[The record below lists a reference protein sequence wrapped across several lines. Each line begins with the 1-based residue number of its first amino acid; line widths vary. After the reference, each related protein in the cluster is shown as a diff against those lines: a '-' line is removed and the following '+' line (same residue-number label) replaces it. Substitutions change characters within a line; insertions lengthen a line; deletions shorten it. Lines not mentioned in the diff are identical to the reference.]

1 MKVEKRKRFIWQF
14 EESIT
19 GFTLLE
25 SGYGKRACFGGKYC
39 GLGGLMGAPRVP
51 AGRYM
56 APGHGWGGLRKTKD
70 SFNNLERV
78 LLVLTLSESG
88 SRKEARFGGK
98 YCGLGGLMGASKVPA
113 GRYMA
118 PGHGWGGFRK
128 EKGSYGNLER
138 VLLVFTLLE
147 SGYGKRACFGGT
159 TYANWK
165 ATLGVIFIYHRLK
178 TKELM
183 FWEWFHGLLG
193 CLNHYILHSKY
204 FVQRFLKKVD
214 FFLEHL
220 MVVVTDCRFGP
231 CC

>member
-1 MKVEKRKRFIWQF
+1 MYPHHDGEIVLVMLNSGSYLLHEGAVLWKSILHISRSSWIASYDHRFK
-14 EESIT
+14 EE
-19 GFTLLE
+19 E
-25 SGYGKRACFGGKYC
+25 HSGKEQ
-39 GLGGLMGAPRVP
+39 
-51 AGRYM
+51 GRIHYSVVNGISSKEGI
-56 APGHGWGGLRKTKD
+56 AD
-70 SFNNLERV
+70 SF
-78 LLVLTLSESG
+78 
-88 SRKEARFGGK
+88 
-98 YCGLGGLMGASKVPA
+98 M
-113 GRYMA
+113 
-118 PGHGWGGFRK
+118 H
-128 EKGSYGNLER
+128 
-138 VLLVFTLLE
+138 
-147 SGYGKRACFGGT
+147 T

-165 ATLGVIFIYHRLK
+165 ATLVVIFIYHRLK